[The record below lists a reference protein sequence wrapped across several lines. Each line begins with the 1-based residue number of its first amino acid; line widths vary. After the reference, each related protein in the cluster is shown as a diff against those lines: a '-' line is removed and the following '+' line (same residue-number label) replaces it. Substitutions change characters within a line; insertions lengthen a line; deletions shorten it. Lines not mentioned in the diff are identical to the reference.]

1 MEREESSIANDP
13 RLSVLSKMSP
23 SWHSQY
29 LADIENRCF
38 DFGDTVRVADS
49 LSDYYDQTGRVL
61 SISYDDEDSP
71 LEDNNYT
78 VDFGNGKYEVFNF
91 RKLKLIKRATPEE
104 HKAAIKDG
112 SLPISYG
119 WNEWYKLVREG
130 IKEYYREDS
139 NGK

>member
-1 MEREESSIANDP
+1 MERGKLSIANDP
-13 RLSVLSKMSP
+13 RLSEFSKMSP

-38 DFGDTVRVADS
+38 NFGDTVRVVDS
-49 LSDYYDQTGRVL
+49 FSDYYDQAGRVL
-61 SISYDDEDSP
+61 YISYDDENSP

-78 VDFGNGKYEVFNF
+78 VDFGNGKYETFNF

-112 SLPISYG
+112 NLPISDG
-119 WNEWYKLVREG
+119 WNEWFKLVREK
-130 IKEYYREDS
+130 IKELYREDS
-139 NGK
+139 DGK

>member
-1 MEREESSIANDP
+1 MELEESSIANDP
-13 RLSVLSKMSP
+13 RLSELSKMSP

-49 LSDYYDQTGRVL
+49 FSDYYDQAGRVL
-61 SISYDDEDSP
+61 YISYDDENSP

-78 VDFGNGKYEVFNF
+78 VDFGNGKYETFNF

-112 SLPISYG
+112 NLPISDG
-119 WNEWYKLVREG
+119 WNEWFKLVMEK
-130 IKEYYREDS
+130 IEEYYREDG